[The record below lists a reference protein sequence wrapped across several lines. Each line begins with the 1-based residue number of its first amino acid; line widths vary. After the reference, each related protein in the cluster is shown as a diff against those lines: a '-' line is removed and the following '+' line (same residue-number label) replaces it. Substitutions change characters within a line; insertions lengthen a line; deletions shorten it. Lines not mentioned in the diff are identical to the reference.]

1 MQMIGLAEIRLAEDF
16 LYEGALELNF
26 KAENTRNSRIFVT
39 YVNLVVTWPNKLL
52 SGEFRGKVVIMML
65 NQRVSWLLVRI
76 IFF

>member
-1 MQMIGLAEIRLAEDF
+1 MIGLAKIQLAEDF
-16 LYEGALELNF
+16 LHEGVLELNF
-26 KAENTRNSRIFVT
+26 KAENTRNSWIFVK

-52 SGEFRGKVVIMML
+52 SGEFRGKVVIMWS